1 LKDNNNIEWFTE
13 NKPCYEADI
22 ITPCLNFM
30 VDMGELLKEISHH
43 YTAIPKKS
51 GGSMFRIYRD
61 ARFSMNK
68 NPYKENA
75 ASNSVIKLLKML
87 MPPAFTSTLKKTAS
101 FMVVAFG
108 LPKIPPLEKLAY
120 GLNKKLTDIF
130 VLNFRLHQLPPL

>member
-1 LKDNNNIEWFTE
+1 MTYFNGFKPEFWQLFETLKDNNNLEWFAE
-13 NKPCYEADI
+13 NKPCHEGDI

-75 ASNSVIKLLKML
+75 GIQFRHKVGKDAHTPGFYIN
-87 MPPAFTSTLKKTAS
+87 LKKDS
-101 FMVVAFG
+101 IF
-108 LPKIPPLEKLAY
+108 Y
-120 GLNKKLTDIF
+120 GGGIWATENTTLGEISL
-130 VLNFRLHQLPPL
+130 RP

>member
-1 LKDNNNIEWFTE
+1 
-13 NKPCYEADI
+13 
-22 ITPCLNFM
+22 M

-43 YTAIPKKS
+43 FTAIPKKS

-75 ASNSVIKLLKML
+75 GIQFRHKVVKML
-87 MPPAFTSTLKKTAS
+87 IPPAFSSTLKKTAS

-120 GLNKKLTDIF
+120 GLNKKLTGIF